1 MQEDDDRTPAGGKRT
16 VLMPSLPDAQH
27 PPERVARE
35 RIMTGK
41 KKKTAAIGQR
51 EGEIWGPAT
60 YYFFCPVCDKSYTID
75 YDASTRQEFNGR
87 YEANTCIIT
96 TGQCRFCSTGLSIAY
111 SADHLEVIAYDTAEE
126 ERWADLFAAYRSQ
139 WKKLKKARK
148 KLKSNP
154 DRTLQK
160 KKDAAKKACRKLARE
175 LRDSEEQYSRRCDER
190 KAARERQESLQF

>member
-1 MQEDDDRTPAGGKRT
+1 
-16 VLMPSLPDAQH
+16 
-27 PPERVARE
+27 
-35 RIMTGK
+35 MTGK
-41 KKKTAAIGQR
+41 DKKPKDIGQR

-75 YDASTRQEFNGR
+75 YDASSRQVFDGR

-126 ERWADLFAAYRSQ
+126 ERWADLFAAYNSQ
-139 WKKLKKARK
+139 WKKLKKTK
-148 KLKSNP
+148 EKLKRKPGKSV
-154 DRTLQK
+154 QK
-160 KKDAAKKACRKLARE
+160 KKDTAKKACRKLARK
-175 LRDSEEQYSRRCDER
+175 LRDNEEQYTRRCDER